1 MSSFFQQ
8 QARIMTG
15 KHTGSCPLLKINRL
29 PDWQP
34 AGQLPNRQKTRYIRG
49 HRGRPAYPLPPMLKA
64 VLPGQWHSLS
74 DPESERCSAARPDF
88 CFFCGFDEA
97 ALPGRST
104 PCRFRNRPAQDEAL
118 ARLPEPVNRRL
129 TEKGLKTEKAPA
141 AVIDA
146 AIIQTAGGKQRQAV
160 ETDENGIT
168 AETLPG
174 KDKDARRV
182 KKEGRFTLGCKQ
194 HTRTGS
200 EGCIGKLHTTPA
212 DARECNHFGPLPD
225 GTAPGTTVYADKGY
239 DSKANR
245 EHLQSKRLS
254 GGMMRKAQRGK
265 PLTEQEKQR
274 NTQLSEVRCAAGQTF
289 GTPHRKSGCKR
300 ARYFGLRKV
309 PAQSHLKAVCLNL
322 PKAAGRLRVPAAA

>member
-1 MSSFFQQ
+1 MSSFFHQ

-15 KHTGSCPLLKINRL
+15 KHTDSCPLLKINRL

-34 AGQLPNRQKTRYIRG
+34 VGQLPNRQKTRYIRG
-49 HRGRPAYPLPPMLKA
+49 HRGRPAYPLPPVLKA

-74 DPESERCSAARPDF
+74 DPESERCLATRPDF
-88 CFFCGFDEA
+88 CFFCGFDKP
-97 ALPGRST
+97 ALPDHST
-104 PCRFRNRPAQDEAL
+104 PCRFRNRPAQDDAL
-118 ARLPEPVNRRL
+118 ARLPELINRRL

-182 KKEGRFTLGCKQ
+182 KKEGRFT
-194 HTRTGS
+194 
-200 EGCIGKLHTTPA
+200 PA
-212 DARECNHFGPLPD
+212 DARECNHFEPLPE